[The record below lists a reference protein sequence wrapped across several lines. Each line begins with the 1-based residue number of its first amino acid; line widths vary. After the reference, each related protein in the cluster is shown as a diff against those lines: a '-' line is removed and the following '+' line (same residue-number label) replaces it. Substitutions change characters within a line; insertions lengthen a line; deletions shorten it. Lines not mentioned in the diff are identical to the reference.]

1 MMNMIFKLDGYT
13 PKSQQERLDHPAGTD
28 DISAQVKESF
38 DFRIDERR
46 NIELV
51 HLMKYFVNPDYL
63 SLLEDQFGH
72 KIRRPK
78 IANLAI
84 NFHSKKST
92 GKVG

>member
-46 NIELV
+46 NIL
-51 HLMKYFVNPDYL
+51 
-63 SLLEDQFGH
+63 
-72 KIRRPK
+72 
-78 IANLAI
+78 
-84 NFHSKKST
+84 
-92 GKVG
+92 